1 MIKTHPRLLSYSRRL
16 TSRLDSFLIA
26 ASGLYGAE
34 VYRRKKD
41 AESADLS
48 SWIGLASGTR
58 GGEVV
63 EGVGGGGVT
72 LMCGV
77 RVKGGYWSGGEFRA
91 VEREGAAML
100 ERSGEAWAC
109 ESAGGGTCIT
119 IRAESEAH
127 SLLVSL
133 VRPRVG
139 GSVSS
144 LLSCLAEQG
153 CPGPIG
159 EPVVGGVRLVV
170 PR

>member
-1 MIKTHPRLLSYSRRL
+1 M
-16 TSRLDSFLIA
+16 
-26 ASGLYGAE
+26 
-34 VYRRKKD
+34 YRRKKD

-58 GGEVV
+58 GGEV

-77 RVKGGYWSGGEFRA
+77 RVRGGYWSGGGFEA
-91 VEREGAAML
+91 VDWGGRTML
-100 ERSGEAWAC
+100 ERTGDAWVR
-109 ESAGGGTCIT
+109 EIAGGGTCAT

-139 GSVSS
+139 GSVAS
-144 LLSCLAEQG
+144 LLSSLARQG
-153 CPGPIG
+153 GAGPVG
-159 EPVVGGVRLVV
+159 ELVHGGVRLVV